1 MRWETSVLSLHCP
14 RAGPGQGQPTFTGPW
29 PWPSRVGPSQLAR
42 GPGPARP
49 GATRVGPGSGQGRP
63 GATKIPLFYRTLTA
77 LTSPPRFC
85 LLDPFALGHNTSSH
99 AAVASQPHCL
109 HPPASVPLRSGA
121 SPLDFSMTR
130 FNKVKLPASALL
142 SDSLEAPKDTRAA
155 WWDTLWRIPINSF
168 ADSQLQ
174 APASLVTLVSSTLL
188 TSAVPTPFVATL
200 LKARRSQ
207 SYLSPPS
214 SGLVDWYACCCFC
227 LRPRCMVGRTHFRRS
242 GYSPHQARPCCA
254 RQGYGH
260 S

>member
-1 MRWETSVLSLHCP
+1 M
-14 RAGPGQGQPTFTGPW
+14 APGQ
-29 PWPSRVGPSQLAR
+29 LD
-42 GPGPARP
+42 PGPR
-49 GATRVGPGSGQGRP
+49 GSGQGRARAGP
-63 GATKIPLFYRTLTA
+63 G
-77 LTSPPRFC
+77 PPRSPCSIARLQRSQVRHVFVSWTHS
-85 LLDPFALGHNTSSH
+85 PWATTP
-99 AAVASQPHCL
+99 AVASQPHCL

-142 SDSLEAPKDTRAA
+142 SDSLEAPKDARAA

>member
-1 MRWETSVLSLHCP
+1 MAVIWLKRADNRHLGIGVSILSVTRTWSRPERRSWHVQIATWDSGTRNSWNTHKEVHCP
-14 RAGPGQGQPTFTGPW
+14 RAG
-29 PWPSRVGPSQLAR
+29 
-42 GPGPARP
+42 
-49 GATRVGPGSGQGRP
+49 
-63 GATKIPLFYRTLTA
+63 
-77 LTSPPRFC
+77 
-85 LLDPFALGHNTSSH
+85 
-99 AAVASQPHCL
+99 
-109 HPPASVPLRSGA
+109 VPLRSGA

-142 SDSLEAPKDTRAA
+142 SDSLEAPKDARAA

-227 LRPRCMVGRTHFRRS
+227 PHPRCMVGRTHFRRS